1 MDSKSKILTGQD
13 VPTYTDSVASTRPIG
28 RTTLSREAYRALRS
42 AILGRRLPAG
52 RKLVVRVLSEDLGLS
67 PTPIKEALAALEREG
82 LVVAIPHR
90 GYHVPH
96 LTRQDIA
103 ELYALREVVEGLS
116 AALAARHADERLHAR
131 LQRILA
137 LQRACVSQQD
147 VERYGDLDLAFHRSL
162 REASGNAR
170 LAHVA
175 ESFNG
180 QIRLLIGTSARLP
193 GRLPVSLKEH
203 EAIMR
208 ALKAGDEASAEAS
221 MRHHVRRAGTAVL
234 AHLAA
239 RERLAPPGPSA
250 GRDARSQASLP
261 RIRTKSRAPTT
272 LDRSTVR
279 APR

>member
-13 VPTYTDSVASTRPIG
+13 AAAYTEGVVGTRPIG

-42 AILGRRLPAG
+42 GILGRRLPAG

-90 GYHVPH
+90 GYHIPH
-96 LTRQDIA
+96 LTRQDVA
-103 ELYALREVVEGLS
+103 ELYALREVVEGL
-116 AALAARHADERLHAR
+116 AATLAARHADDRLLAR

-137 LQRACVSQQD
+137 LQHACVSTRD

-170 LAHVA
+170 LARVA

-180 QIRLLIGTSARLP
+180 QIRLLISTSAQLS
-193 GRLPVSLKEH
+193 GRLQASLKEH
-203 EAIMR
+203 EAIVR
-208 ALKAGDEASAEAS
+208 ALKSGNEAAAEAA
-221 MRHHVRRAGTAVL
+221 MRRHVRQAGMALL
-234 AHLAA
+234 AHLATRGGA
-239 RERLAPPGPSA
+239 EGPRA
-250 GRDARSQASLP
+250 EVGRDVRRQSPLP
-261 RIRTKSRAPTT
+261 RIRTKSFAPTAS
-272 LDRSTVR
+272 DRSTTPAAR
-279 APR
+279 